1 MWPPGHSATTTS
13 VLNSSLDPNVFGGS
27 QVVRRAKYSVE
38 TTDENI
44 TVSLEKTRCMMK
56 YRKGT
61 SGLSVFHM
69 RGDESAPI
77 RQAEFHARAW
87 QLANERARALGWI
100 E

>member
-1 MWPPGHSATTTS
+1 MTTS
-13 VLNSSLDPNVFGGS
+13 VLNLSLNQKWWGDPQMVK
-27 QVVRRAKYSVE
+27 RTKYSVE
-38 TTDENI
+38 STDENI
-44 TVSLEKTRCMMK
+44 IVSLEKTRCMMK

-61 SGLSVFHM
+61 SGLCVFHM

-87 QLANERARALGWI
+87 QLANEKARALGWV